1 MKRKVLIL
9 MIFVFIII
17 LVFMSKVKYS
27 FKEDLLY
34 SQSDLSNYDGNQNE
48 NNKLVSRQ
56 QAINIAVKTF
66 KYGLNIDLT
75 ASDMNQYVSL
85 YKNFAEQSSYIWQIG
100 WNKKDLSKTY
110 TCSIDSVSGNIL
122 SIYITPRENKSNDIY
137 PIDLDDKEVL
147 LITKKLTNE
156 LGIDLDQYNMER
168 NYNKNGELQRNKD
181 FKFINKH
188 DENNIFKI
196 SIDSINKSI
205 ATYED
210 KSISGGV

>member
-17 LVFMSKVKYS
+17 LVIMSKVKYS

-66 KYGLNIDLT
+66 RYGLNIDLT

-122 SIYITPRENKSNDIY
+122 SIYITPRENKSNDIN

-196 SIDSINKSI
+196 SIDSISKSI

>member
-85 YKNFAEQSSYIWQIG
+85 YKNFTEQSSYIWQIG

-168 NYNKNGELQRNKD
+168 NYNKNGELQRNKN

-196 SIDSINKSI
+196 SIDSISKSI